1 MAIVVK
7 GKMCLCK
14 TSLTD
19 WSPERVNGIL
29 FYDRYQDFVKLF
41 SAKIPEV
48 NFEKNFAQP
57 VYNEETNAIEW
68 FCSSMSEVPCS
79 LQEVPDA
86 SAEEEKNRITKAI
99 QKLLNHYQKT
109 IVNIWRLFC

>member
-48 NFEKNFAQP
+48 NFEKCFAQP
-57 VYNEETNAIEW
+57 VYNDETNEIEW
-68 FCSSMSEVPCS
+68 FCPSMREFPSS
-79 LQEVPDA
+79 LQEVPDP
-86 SAEEEKNRITKAI
+86 SAEQEKNRITKAVENVAKSI
-99 QKLLNHYQKT
+99 T
-109 IVNIWRLFC
+109 IENIWHQSC